1 MSSWDMGETLKKK
14 PELGHFRYCRSSTEL
29 KLQTEKHAIFKFLRI
44 TGIRQYLADFQY
56 TCEMAEFRQACG
68 ADKNVSLGYSPP
80 LGCLSNSA
88 VFISQENLSIY
99 PFFLLLF
106 SSNSLGSQLPS
117 PLFVILDWD
126 TKSYTYRPSSPFHQ
140 ETSRWPKSTRS
151 PYSVLVMPCSRY
163 QTPFPSR
170 WYPLYLFMHFPPGL
184 RKFWPAHHP
193 RPRQSRLPGNSRL
206 PQRIESHLPT

>member
-29 KLQTEKHAIFKFLRI
+29 KHQTEKHAILKFLRI

-68 ADKNVSLGYSPP
+68 ADKNDSLGYSPP

-117 PLFVILDWD
+117 PLFTIPPRDLKMAKINKVAVFGVSHALFPLSNTVSHSLI
-126 TKSYTYRPSSPFHQ
+126 PI
-140 ETSRWPKSTRS
+140 
-151 PYSVLVMPCSRY
+151 VLIHA
-163 QTPFPSR
+163 FPSR
-170 WYPLYLFMHFPPGL
+170 HPEILAGPSPTPSS
-184 RKFWPAHHP
+184 KPA
-193 RPRQSRLPGNSRL
+193 SG
-206 PQRIESHLPT
+206 